1 MGNYK
6 FEKDNNNFGETRRL
20 DTIHK
25 EVQKIE
31 KEIKNCTSIIVTHRE
46 SSIKRADKILNLN
59 DANPV
64 FSWFLS
70 LLFKNFLF
78 LGKIFAF
85 LFCN

>member
-31 KEIKNCTSIIVTHRE
+31 KEIKNRKINMASISR
-46 SSIKRADKILNLN
+46 R
-59 DANPV
+59 
-64 FSWFLS
+64 
-70 LLFKNFLF
+70 
-78 LGKIFAF
+78 
-85 LFCN
+85 